1 MDDSADDAAAD
12 VKRRRPRRRGVR
24 RWIRPL
30 LLVLITA
37 HIAYGAWYAV
47 CKAELDAE
55 IARIRARGEPLTLTE
70 LAPDEDGAHRIVGL
84 EEQMRLLSDQVYEL
98 ADRQEFLTR
107 LLEAS
112 PSASISAKPED

>member
-1 MDDSADDAAAD
+1 M
-12 VKRRRPRRRGVR
+12 KRPMPT
-24 RWIRPL
+24 WIL
-30 LLVLITA
+30 IVLVIMFVISPIAKAVAKAITA
-37 HIAYGAWYAV
+37 
-47 CKAELDAE
+47 KAS
-55 IARIRARGEPLTLTE
+55 RPE

-112 PSASISAKPED
+112 PSASISAKTED